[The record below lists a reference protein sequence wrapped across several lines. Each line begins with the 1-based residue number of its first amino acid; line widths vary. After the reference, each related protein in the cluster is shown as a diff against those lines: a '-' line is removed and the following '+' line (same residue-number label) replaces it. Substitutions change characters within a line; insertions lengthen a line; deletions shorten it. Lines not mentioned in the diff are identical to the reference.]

1 MPYHRDMIRLLPF
14 LTLCACSE
22 YNVSGKTETA
32 TGGAPAIEVDPR
44 IVDFGTVD
52 TLETSV
58 DRVVTVTNVGD
69 APLEIYSVRLGTPA
83 VEFTVTALDETTL
96 PMSEDLSLVVS
107 YTPAGEGESSDVL
120 IIESSDPAE
129 PESLIDLNGRL
140 VYPPEDPPEPPE
152 ELGTPVIKVAPS
164 AHNFGIMS
172 IGDTARTEFAVRNIG
187 DGNLVVT
194 DAIFDPSSPEMILN
208 LHAGTNGPL
217 PWTLGPEEAKH
228 LSLDYTPTDEGF
240 DFSQT
245 IFRSN
250 DEDNPEAPF
259 SATGTTRAFE
269 GFSTG
274 WYIYDDGLEHETT
287 SSSAHPITSH
297 GDTDLY
303 WYEPSGAHGLIGSAD
318 PESDFALMREHVLAG
333 AGEPTPITGP
343 ISFESGSTL
352 ATFAFATFTY
362 VMCDFWIEEDE
373 DPASYTVQAERVDDG
388 IQVMVNGEILGHMLL
403 SSSATSWSLADVGRP
418 GEVNTLI
425 VILVDDSRSNR
436 YLRDLAF
443 YRDGVMVEGS

>member
-1 MPYHRDMIRLLPF
+1 MTYHRDMIRIFPLLM
-14 LTLCACSE
+14 LCACSE
-22 YNVSGKTETA
+22 YNVSAKAVTV
-32 TGGAPAIEVDPR
+32 TGAAPAIEVDPR
-44 IVDFGTVD
+44 TVDFGTVD
-52 TLETSV
+52 SLESSV
-58 DRVVTVTNVGD
+58 DRVVTVTNIGD

-83 VEFTVTALDETTL
+83 AEFSVTALDETIL
-96 PMSEDLSLVVS
+96 PMSEDLNLVVS
-107 YTPAGEGESSDVL
+107 YTPIGEGESSDVL
-120 IIESSDPAE
+120 IIESSDPEE
-129 PESLIDLNGRL
+129 PESLVDLNGQL
-140 VYPPEDPPEPPE
+140 LFPEEIPPDIPE
-152 ELGTPVIKVAPS
+152 ELGTPIIKVAPS
-164 AHNFGIMS
+164 AHNFGTMNA
-172 IGDTARTEFAVRNIG
+172 GDTARTEFAVRNIG

-194 DAIFDPSSPEMILN
+194 DALFDPSSPEMVLN
-208 LHAGTNGPL
+208 LHAETNGPF
-217 PWTLGPEEAKH
+217 PWALAPEEAKY
-228 LSLDYTPTDEGF
+228 LSLDYSPTDEGF

-287 SSSAHPITSH
+287 SSPAHPVTGH

-303 WYEPSGAHGLIGSAD
+303 WYEPSGAHGLIGSPD
-318 PESDFALMREHVLAG
+318 PETDFAMMREHVLAG

-362 VMCDFWIEEDE
+362 VMCDFWIEEGE

-418 GEVNTLI
+418 GAVNTLI

>member
-1 MPYHRDMIRLLPF
+1 MTYHSDMIRIVPWLMLSG
-14 LTLCACSE
+14 CSE
-22 YNVSGKTETA
+22 YNVAGKTETVP
-32 TGGAPAIEVDPR
+32 GGVPAIEVAPR
-44 IVDFGTVD
+44 TVSFGRVD
-52 TLETSV
+52 TLDATV

-69 APLEIYSVRLGTPA
+69 APLDIHSVRLATPA
-83 VEFTVTALDETTL
+83 AAFSVTALEETTL
-96 PMSEDLSLVVS
+96 SIATDLNLVVS
-107 YTPAGEGESSDVL
+107 YTPIEEGDANDVL
-120 IIESSDPAE
+120 IIESSDPEE
-129 PESLIDLNGRL
+129 PESLVNLSGQL
-140 VYPPEDPPEPPE
+140 VFPPEVPSEPPED
-152 ELGTPVIKVAPS
+152 LGTPVIKVEPS
-164 AHNFGIMS
+164 AHNFGMLNV
-172 IGDTARTEFAVRNIG
+172 GDTARTEFAVRNIG

-194 DAIFDPSSPEMILN
+194 DAIFEPSSPEMVLN
-208 LHAGTNGPL
+208 LDTATNGPF
-217 PWTLGPEEAKH
+217 PWSLGPEEAKY
-228 LSLDYTPTDEGF
+228 LSLDYAPTDEGF
-240 DFSQT
+240 DFAQAL
-245 IFRSN
+245 FRSN
-250 DEDNPEAPF
+250 DEENPEAPF

-287 SSSAHPITSH
+287 SSPEHPVTSH

-303 WYEPSGAHGLIGSAD
+303 WYEPSGAHGLIGSSD
-318 PESDFALMREHVLAG
+318 PEADFALMREHVLAG

-362 VMCDFWIEEDE
+362 VMCDFWIEEGE
-373 DPASYTVQAERVDDG
+373 DPASYTVQAARVDDG

-425 VILVDDSRSNR
+425 VILVDDSRTNR